1 MTMKTQ
7 ISATKSALKLSSA
20 LKRLGADQRGNTMLM
35 FAGAISIITMT
46 GGAAIDISRRALAK
60 EELAAAVDSGALAAC
75 RAWKVS
81 SNNTQAETVKTEQER
96 TARKFIEANF
106 DQTRYDTALPTI
118 TVTYPETTG
127 TSSAA
132 GQFRDQIKVLVT
144 ATGTVPT
151 TLMKVIGINE
161 LKISTKSECSRA
173 QGGVELTMV
182 LDNTGS
188 MASSLNGTV
197 KMTALRNATNKM
209 IELLYGNQET
219 SNLVR
224 VNIVPYSIAV
234 NVGRQLLDFDDP
246 STNDDNVNID
256 FTGAPSGYASKTTLS
271 PWNPASPSS
280 TSINDNQWYGCVI
293 ERETNDSIGLNS
305 DGSKKALDKN
315 ADTPADAFDIRDY
328 AANTIDTNI
337 GINSGKWKPYIQK
350 YNTGNTRGNHAGYVQ
365 NGSGAFVAGTV
376 QGSDNSANNSGRG
389 GCPAPVVTYQDG
401 LTKSQLKSLISSTNY
416 MKANDNTYTD
426 IGMSWAVKLMSP
438 AQPLA
443 SQVQYADR
451 YSTDTANPFMGWVKG
466 IVVMTDGVITVTPPI
481 DAGDDLNY
489 PITGYGFRQTNTSGN
504 KIKGYNQTLPS
515 SYSNY
520 SNLTNAANT
529 IADRLI
535 NAHEQRLLM
544 ACKQARKPVGWD
556 VASNPYRDNDAV
568 RVYSVFFGT
577 SNELSSKGQIYKDC
591 AGKDGFFINAQSE
604 AELNNAFSNI
614 AADLQN
620 LRLSL

>member
-1 MTMKTQ
+1 MTTQ
-7 ISATKSALKLSSA
+7 ISTTKSALKLSSA
-20 LKRLGADQRGNTMLM
+20 LQRLGANERGNTMLM
-35 FAGAISIITMT
+35 FAGAISIITMM
-46 GGAAIDISRRALAK
+46 GGAAVDISRRSLAK

-81 SNNTQAETVKTEQER
+81 SNNTQAAAVKTEQER

-106 DQTRYDTALPTI
+106 DQDRYGATLPAI
-118 TVTYPETTG
+118 TVSYPEATG
-127 TSSAA
+127 TSSTA

-144 ATGTVPT
+144 ASGSVPT
-151 TLMKVIGINE
+151 TLMKVIGVNE

-188 MASSLNGTV
+188 MGSSLNGTV
-197 KMTALRNATNKM
+197 KMTALRSATNKM

-234 NVGRQLLDFDDP
+234 NIGRQLLDFDDP

-256 FTGAPSGYASKTTLS
+256 FTGAPSGYTGKSSLAS
-271 PWNPASPSS
+271 WNPASPSS
-280 TSINDNQWYGCVI
+280 SSINDNQWYGCVV
-293 ERETNDSIGLNS
+293 ERDTNDSIGLNS

-315 ADTPADAFDIRDY
+315 ADVPADAFDVRDY
-328 AANTIDTNI
+328 AANTLDTNI
-337 GINSGKWKPYIQK
+337 GKNSGRWKPYIQK
-350 YNTGNTRGNHAGYVQ
+350 YNTGNTRENHPGYVK
-365 NGSGAFVAGTV
+365 NSSGVFNIGMV
-376 QGSDNSANNSGRG
+376 QGSDNSTNNNGRG

-443 SQVQYADR
+443 SAVQYADR

-481 DAGDDLNY
+481 DAGDDFNY
-489 PITGYGFRQTNTSGN
+489 PISGYGFRQTNTSGN
-504 KIKGYNQTLPS
+504 KIKGYNQTLPG
-515 SYSNY
+515 SYSSGSALSTDASTIA
-520 SNLTNAANT
+520 SNLV
-529 IADRLI
+529 

-556 VASNPYRDNDAV
+556 VASNPYRDNDAI

-577 SNELSSKGQIYKDC
+577 SSELSSKGQIYKDC